1 MSLRSFF
8 NKLIGK
14 GHHNRDDRGE
24 TPLYCAA
31 RKGNAYEVR
40 RLLEKGADPN
50 ARNHK
55 GLTPLHEAAY
65 WGEAEIVRLLLKY
78 KADPKA
84 DNGRGWTP
92 LHSAALSAGL
102 SGRKKIMDMLLD
114 AGADPA
120 RKDKNGWCASDYAG
134 LWDNCPP
141 NAPRAAEVKQ
151 MHAVLGGAER
161 KTDSV
166 RKKNSWSVDSLS
178 AKARSAFAL
187 PVARPAFSSSRRA
200 ALNFHFSRG

>member
-31 RKGNAYEVR
+31 RKGSVQEVR

-50 ARNHK
+50 ARNNK

-65 WGEAEIVRLLLKY
+65 WGEAEIVSLLLKAG
-78 KADPKA
+78 ADPKA

-102 SGRKKIMDMLLD
+102 SGRKKIMDMLLA
-114 AGADPA
+114 AGADA
-120 RKDKNGWCASDYAG
+120 ACKDKNGWCAGDYAG
-134 LWDNCPP
+134 LWDNAPP
-141 NAPRAAEVKQ
+141 NAPRVSDVRD
-151 MHAVLGGAER
+151 MHATLSSGDKAETAR
-161 KTDSV
+161 K
-166 RKKNSWSVDSLS
+166 SWSVESLS
-178 AKARSAFAL
+178 ARARKAFSL
-187 PVARPAFSSSRRA
+187 PPTPAPAFMSSRRA
-200 ALNFHFSRG
+200 ARNFHFVPG